1 MNHKRRVV
9 ALGFFDGVHLG
20 HAALLRR
27 VIQRARE
34 LGATPSVMSFDIHPS
49 ALITGR
55 SVSLLNAP
63 EDRVW
68 LLRHRWGMEDVILA
82 HFDEKMM
89 HQSWESFVTDYLIG
103 ELGAVHVVAGQD
115 YRFGDRGAG
124 DARLLREKCAALDV
138 GCDIEGMVEV
148 DGHQVHSTLIRGL
161 LREGRMEEAGRY
173 LGHPHILSGRV
184 KSGKGL
190 GHTLGFP
197 TVNLSFPAGV
207 LVPAHGVYAAKV
219 YTRDGVYPAAA
230 NIGVRP
236 TVERTRKANL
246 EAFLLDFSGDLY
258 GQELRLELFHRIRG
272 ERRFGSVAE
281 LSAEVLRNA
290 EQVRQY
296 FQQMEP

>member
-1 MNHKRRVV
+1 MNQKRRVV

-27 VIQRARE
+27 VSERSHE
-34 LGATPSVMSFDIHPS
+34 LGATASVMSFDVHPS

-55 SVSLLNAP
+55 SVPLLNTP
-63 EDRVW
+63 SDRVW
-68 LLRHRWGMEDVILA
+68 LLRQRWGMEDVILA

-89 HQSWESFVTDYLIG
+89 HLSWESFLTDYLIG

-115 YRFGDRGAG
+115 YHFGDRGAG
-124 DARLLREKCAALDV
+124 NAELLQAKCAELGV
-138 GCDIEGMVEV
+138 GCDIVGMVEV
-148 DGHQVHSTLIRGL
+148 DGHQVHSTLIRSL

-173 LGHPHILSGRV
+173 LGHPHLLSGRV
-184 KSGKGL
+184 MSGKGL
-190 GHTLGFP
+190 GHKLGFP
-197 TVNLSFPAGV
+197 TVNLPFPAGV

-219 YTRDGVYPAAA
+219 TTRDRVFLAAA

-258 GQELRLELFHRIRG
+258 GEELRLELFHHIRG
-272 ERRFGSVAE
+272 ERRFPSVEA

-290 EQVRQY
+290 EQIRRY
-296 FQQMEP
+296 FEQLEP